1 MILSAIVRGR
11 VQGVGFRYFVLSA
24 AKELNLTGW
33 VRNLPDGA
41 VQVEACGSEDDLD
54 TLEQRLWKGPH
65 FSRVENVQ
73 CTRKPDGETK
83 SYSGFK
89 IE

>member
-1 MILSAIVRGR
+1 MILNAIVRGR
-11 VQGVGFRYFVLSA
+11 VQGVGFRYFVLTT
-24 AKELNLTGW
+24 AKELHLTGW

-54 TLEQRLWKGPH
+54 MLEQRLWKGPH
-65 FSRVENVQ
+65 FSRVEDVRCSRSQDDHEKN
-73 CTRKPDGETK
+73 
-83 SYSGFK
+83 YSGFK